1 MSEEAIA
8 LVKGFFAGIE
18 SGSIDGALSVMAEN
32 VEWTPTIWSGT
43 GTYWGLAETRSWF
56 EQFGPGLEDLRIE
69 LREVESSDGGAFA
82 SGIVHDSR
90 QGDAFAAQIAAVLRG
105 QQAARSSAARLSRMS
120 RQRGLRPG
128 CRRAAKGAD

>member
-8 LVKGFFAGIE
+8 LVKGFFAGID

-56 EQFGPGLEDLRIE
+56 EQFGPGLDDLRIE
-69 LREVESSDGGAFA
+69 LQEVESSDGGAFA
-82 SGIVHDSR
+82 SGIVFDSR
-90 QGDAFAAQIAAVLRG
+90 QGHAFAAQRAWFFEASNGKIVRGQAFEEIAEARAAAGLPLRG
-105 QQAARSSAARLSRMS
+105 
-120 RQRGLRPG
+120 
-128 CRRAAKGAD
+128 